1 MRPRGDNGMK
11 KTSKIVSL
19 IVVSASCLAALVVLF
34 TVLFS
39 NAGDTMYIVSMTGDV
54 QVGTAADLSDR
65 QPAQVGMAL
74 TSGSIVMTGDKSSC
88 VLAYKSDISNKDNC
102 LNINK
107 NSQVHLYKTNKDSG
121 FDVVLANGSVIC
133 NMSENTN
140 IDTTIATNSYNFY
153 AANTIAKVDYDLG
166 TTSGKVFVFD
176 GNPVIQI
183 IQPSGSTGKM
193 ETLLKNSVCAVR
205 NLDDGT
211 VGFGCLNTG
220 FGLNEFSA
228 QDLRTMSGIASV
240 WSERVSYNVGDF
252 ERAFQTA
259 KDYGDYTTV
268 TAATLAAITEPT
280 VVYTDEIDTIESKDE
295 TVEVT
300 TAVTTVSEPI
310 VTTVSTPVSSSAATV
325 ASTSVTTSGT
335 TTSVSS
341 RTSVPYTTSKQA
353 EKTTSSSV
361 STTASNA
368 STKSTTPVTT
378 TTPKTSASSK
388 STTTAVKVDPDA
400 TYTVIFTYTEGDKQF
415 WAMQLVKRGQSA
427 VAPEIPDVE
436 GKYFVQWDRDFSCVT
451 SDMTVTGIFADGV
464 KPATDHTVKFYVD
477 DVLWKTVT
485 VKHGGNV
492 KLADLP
498 MSAGKTFVGW
508 SESVVNVTKDLTVF
522 ALFSD

>member
-1 MRPRGDNGMK
+1 MK

-19 IVVSASCLAALVVLF
+19 IVVSALCLAALVVLF

-54 QVGTAADLSDR
+54 QVGTAVDLSDR

-268 TAATLAAITEPT
+268 TAATLAAIIEPT

-325 ASTSVTTSGT
+325 ASTSVTTSVI
-335 TTSVSS
+335 TTSASS

-361 STTASNA
+361 

-477 DVLWKTVT
+477 DVLWKIVT

-498 MSAGKTFVGW
+498 MFDGKTFVGW

>member
-1 MRPRGDNGMK
+1 M
-11 KTSKIVSL
+11 
-19 IVVSASCLAALVVLF
+19 
-34 TVLFS
+34 
-39 NAGDTMYIVSMTGDV
+39 
-54 QVGTAADLSDR
+54 
-65 QPAQVGMAL
+65 
-74 TSGSIVMTGDKSSC
+74 
-88 VLAYKSDISNKDNC
+88 
-102 LNINK
+102 
-107 NSQVHLYKTNKDSG
+107 
-121 FDVVLANGSVIC
+121 
-133 NMSENTN
+133 
-140 IDTTIATNSYNFY
+140 
-153 AANTIAKVDYDLG
+153 
-166 TTSGKVFVFD
+166 
-176 GNPVIQI
+176 
-183 IQPSGSTGKM
+183 
-193 ETLLKNSVCAVR
+193 
-205 NLDDGT
+205 
-211 VGFGCLNTG
+211 
-220 FGLNEFSA
+220 
-228 QDLRTMSGIASV
+228 
-240 WSERVSYNVGDF
+240 
-252 ERAFQTA
+252 
-259 KDYGDYTTV
+259 
-268 TAATLAAITEPT
+268 
-280 VVYTDEIDTIESKDE
+280 
-295 TVEVT
+295 T

-325 ASTSVTTSGT
+325 ASTSVTTSVT
-335 TTSVSS
+335 TTSASS

-368 STKSTTPVTT
+368 STKSTTPFTT

-477 DVLWKTVT
+477 DVLWKIVT

-498 MSAGKTFVGW
+498 MSDGKTFVGW

>member
-1 MRPRGDNGMK
+1 MK

-140 IDTTIATNSYNFY
+140 IDTMIATNSYNFY
-153 AANTIAKVDYDLG
+153 AANTIAKVDYDLD

-183 IQPSGSTGKM
+183 IQPSGSAGKM

-268 TAATLAAITEPT
+268 TAATLAAIIEPT

-325 ASTSVTTSGT
+325 ASTSVTTSVT
-335 TTSVSS
+335 TTSASS

-353 EKTTSSSV
+353 EKTT
-361 STTASNA
+361 TSNA
-368 STKSTTPVTT
+368 STKSTTPVITT
-378 TTPKTSASSK
+378 TSKISTSSK
-388 STTTAVKVDPDA
+388 STTIAVKVDSDA

-477 DVLWKTVT
+477 DVLWKIVT

-498 MSAGKTFVGW
+498 MSDGKTFVGW

>member
-1 MRPRGDNGMK
+1 MK

-19 IVVSASCLAALVVLF
+19 IVVSASCLAALAMLF

-153 AANTIAKVDYDLG
+153 AANTIAKVDYDLD

-183 IQPSGSTGKM
+183 IQPSGSAGKM

-268 TAATLAAITEPT
+268 TADTLAAITEPT

-325 ASTSVTTSGT
+325 ASTSVTTSVT
-335 TTSVSS
+335 TTSASS

-400 TYTVIFTYTEGDKQF
+400 TYTVIFTYTEDDKQF

-477 DVLWKTVT
+477 DVLWKTVA

-492 KLADLP
+492 KLVDLP

>member
-1 MRPRGDNGMK
+1 MK

-133 NMSENTN
+133 NMSEYTN
-140 IDTTIATNSYNFY
+140 IDTMIATNSYNFY
-153 AANTIAKVDYDLG
+153 AANTIAHVDYDLD

-183 IQPSGSTGKM
+183 IQPSGSAGKM

-268 TAATLAAITEPT
+268 TAATLAAIIEPT

-325 ASTSVTTSGT
+325 ASTSVTTSVT
-335 TTSVSS
+335 TTSASS

-477 DVLWKTVT
+477 DVLWKIVT

-498 MSAGKTFVGW
+498 MSDGKTFVGW

>member
-1 MRPRGDNGMK
+1 MK

-153 AANTIAKVDYDLG
+153 AANTIAKVDYDLD

-183 IQPSGSTGKM
+183 IQPSGSAGKM

-268 TAATLAAITEPT
+268 TAATLAAIIEPT
-280 VVYTDEIDTIESKDE
+280 VVYTDEIDMIESKDE

-325 ASTSVTTSGT
+325 ASTSVTISVT
-335 TTSVSS
+335 TTSASS

-451 SDMTVTGIFADGV
+451 SDMIVTGIFADGV

-477 DVLWKTVT
+477 DVLWKIVT

-498 MSAGKTFVGW
+498 MSDGKTFVGW

>member
-1 MRPRGDNGMK
+1 MK

-19 IVVSASCLAALVVLF
+19 IVVSALCLAALAVLF

-65 QPAQVGMAL
+65 QPAQVGIAL

-153 AANTIAKVDYDLG
+153 AANTIAKVDYDLD

-183 IQPSGSTGKM
+183 IQPSGSAGKM

-268 TAATLAAITEPT
+268 TAATLAVTAEPT

-300 TAVTTVSEPI
+300 TAATTVSEPI

-325 ASTSVTTSGT
+325 ASTSVTTSVT
-335 TTSVSS
+335 TTSASS

-388 STTTAVKVDPDA
+388 STTTAVKVEPDA

-477 DVLWKTVT
+477 DVLWKIVT

-498 MSAGKTFVGW
+498 MSDGKTFVGW

>member
-1 MRPRGDNGMK
+1 MK

-19 IVVSASCLAALVVLF
+19 IVVSASCLAALVMLF

-153 AANTIAKVDYDLG
+153 AANTIAKVDYDLD

-183 IQPSGSTGKM
+183 IQPSGSAGKM

-268 TAATLAAITEPT
+268 TAATLAAIIEPT
-280 VVYTDEIDTIESKDE
+280 VVYTDEIDMIESKDE

-325 ASTSVTTSGT
+325 ASTSVTISVT
-335 TTSVSS
+335 TTSASS
-341 RTSVPYTTSKQA
+341 RTSVPYTTSKQE

-477 DVLWKTVT
+477 DVLWKIVT

-498 MSAGKTFVGW
+498 MSDGKTFVGW

>member
-19 IVVSASCLAALVVLF
+19 IVVSALCLAALAVLF

-153 AANTIAKVDYDLG
+153 AANTIAKVDYDLD

-183 IQPSGSTGKM
+183 IQPSGSAGKM

-268 TAATLAAITEPT
+268 TAATFAAITEPT

-300 TAVTTVSEPI
+300 TAATTVSEPI
-310 VTTVSTPVSSSAATV
+310 VTTVSTPVSSSAAIVT
-325 ASTSVTTSGT
+325 STSVTTSGT
-335 TTSVSS
+335 TTSASS
-341 RTSVPYTTSKQA
+341 RTSVPYTTSKLA

-368 STKSTTPVTT
+368 STKSTTPVIT
-378 TTPKTSASSK
+378 TTPKTAASSK

-451 SDMTVTGIFADGV
+451 SDMTITGIFADGV
-464 KPATDHTVKFYVD
+464 KPVTNHTVKFYVD

-492 KLADLP
+492 RLADLS
-498 MSAGKTFVGW
+498 MSDGKTFVGW

>member
-140 IDTTIATNSYNFY
+140 IDTMIATNSYNFY
-153 AANTIAKVDYDLG
+153 AANTIAKVDYDLD

-183 IQPSGSTGKM
+183 IQPSGSAGKM

-268 TAATLAAITEPT
+268 TAVTLAAIIEPT

-325 ASTSVTTSGT
+325 ASTSVTTSVT
-335 TTSVSS
+335 TTSASS

-400 TYTVIFTYTEGDKQF
+400 TYTVIFTYTEGDKEF

-477 DVLWKTVT
+477 DVLWKIVT

-498 MSAGKTFVGW
+498 MSDGKTFVGW

>member
-1 MRPRGDNGMK
+1 MK

-19 IVVSASCLAALVVLF
+19 IVVSVLCLAALAVLF

-54 QVGTAADLSDR
+54 QVGTADDLSDR

-153 AANTIAKVDYDLG
+153 AANTIAKVDYDLD

-183 IQPSGSTGKM
+183 IQPSGSAGKM

-300 TAVTTVSEPI
+300 TAATTVSEPI
-310 VTTVSTPVSSSAATV
+310 VTTVSTPVSSSAAIVT
-325 ASTSVTTSGT
+325 STSVTTSGT
-335 TTSVSS
+335 TTSASS
-341 RTSVPYTTSKQA
+341 RTSVPYTTSKLA

-368 STKSTTPVTT
+368 STKSTTPVIT

-388 STTTAVKVDPDA
+388 STTTAVKVDPTAVKVDPDA

-498 MSAGKTFVGW
+498 TSDGKTFVGW

>member
-1 MRPRGDNGMK
+1 MK

-19 IVVSASCLAALVVLF
+19 IVVSALCLATLAVLF

-54 QVGTAADLSDR
+54 QVGTAVDLSDR

-153 AANTIAKVDYDLG
+153 AANTIAKVDYDLD

-183 IQPSGSTGKM
+183 IQPSGSAGKM

-268 TAATLAAITEPT
+268 TAATLAAIIEPT
-280 VVYTDEIDTIESKDE
+280 VVYTDEIDMIESKDE

-325 ASTSVTTSGT
+325 ASTSVTISVT
-335 TTSVSS
+335 TTSASS

-451 SDMTVTGIFADGV
+451 SDMIVTGIFADGV

-477 DVLWKTVT
+477 DVLWKIVT

-498 MSAGKTFVGW
+498 MSDGKTFVGW

>member
-1 MRPRGDNGMK
+1 M
-11 KTSKIVSL
+11 
-19 IVVSASCLAALVVLF
+19 
-34 TVLFS
+34 
-39 NAGDTMYIVSMTGDV
+39 
-54 QVGTAADLSDR
+54 
-65 QPAQVGMAL
+65 
-74 TSGSIVMTGDKSSC
+74 
-88 VLAYKSDISNKDNC
+88 
-102 LNINK
+102 
-107 NSQVHLYKTNKDSG
+107 
-121 FDVVLANGSVIC
+121 
-133 NMSENTN
+133 
-140 IDTTIATNSYNFY
+140 
-153 AANTIAKVDYDLG
+153 
-166 TTSGKVFVFD
+166 
-176 GNPVIQI
+176 
-183 IQPSGSTGKM
+183 
-193 ETLLKNSVCAVR
+193 KNSVCAVR

-268 TAATLAAITEPT
+268 TAATLAAIIEPT

-325 ASTSVTTSGT
+325 ASTSVTTSVT
-335 TTSVSS
+335 TTSASS

-477 DVLWKTVT
+477 DVLWKIVT

-498 MSAGKTFVGW
+498 MSDGKTFVGW

>member
-1 MRPRGDNGMK
+1 MK

-19 IVVSASCLAALVVLF
+19 IVVSALCLAALAVLF

-39 NAGDTMYIVSMTGDV
+39 KAGDTMYIVSMTGDV

-65 QPAQVGMAL
+65 QPAQVGMTL

-88 VLAYKSDISNKDNC
+88 VLAYKSDISNKDNF
-102 LNINK
+102 LNVNK
-107 NSQVHLYKTNKDSG
+107 NSQVHLYKKYKDSG

-133 NMSENTN
+133 NMSESTN

-153 AANTIAKVDYDLG
+153 AANTIAKVDYDLD

-183 IQPSGSTGKM
+183 IQPSGSAGKI
-193 ETLLKNSVCAVR
+193 ETLLKNSVCAVQ

-268 TAATLAAITEPT
+268 TAATLSTTAEPT
-280 VVYTDEIDTIESKDE
+280 VVYTDDIDAIESKDE

-310 VTTVSTPVSSSAATV
+310 VTTVSTPISSSIATTT
-325 ASTSVTTSGT
+325 ASTSVVTST
-335 TTSVSS
+335 TTSTSS
-341 RTSVPYTTSKQA
+341 RTSAPYTTSKPT

-361 STTASNA
+361 STTSSNV
-368 STKSTTPVTT
+368 STKSTVSTTQVTT
-378 TTPKTSASSK
+378 TVPKTSASSK
-388 STTTAVKVDPDA
+388 NTTTAVKVDPDA

-464 KPATDHTVKFYVD
+464 KPATSHTVKFYVD

-485 VKHGGNV
+485 VKHGGDV
-492 KLADLP
+492 KLTDAPTSD
-498 MSAGKTFVGW
+498 GKTFVGW
-508 SESVVNVTKDLTVF
+508 SESVANVTKDLTVF